1 MPNHT
6 VGTREEWRAAR
17 LRLLEDE
24 KALTRRS
31 DELAEQRQAL
41 PWVAVP
47 DYTFDGEDGPV
58 TLRALFGGRS
68 QLLVQHFMY
77 PPSWDAGCPSCSAI
91 ADGWAGSRVHLE
103 HHDVAM
109 VAISRA
115 PIAKL
120 LAYRERMG
128 WDFPWVSSSGSSFNF
143 DFGVSFTERQAA
155 EAAEY
160 NFRPHEVDPSRLH
173 HGGQSDEPFDGGEG
187 PGVSAF
193 VLEDGQVFHT
203 YSTYGRGVDG
213 IWGMY
218 QWLDRAPLGRNEEG
232 MWWRRHD
239 EYEPARVD

>member
-1 MPNHT
+1 MPSHT
-6 VGTREEWRAAR
+6 VGTREDWRAAR
-17 LRLLEDE
+17 LQLLDDE

-31 DELAEQRQAL
+31 DEVAAQRQAL
-41 PWVAVP
+41 PWVPVP
-47 DYTFDGEDGPV
+47 EYTFDGEDGPV
-58 TLRALFGGRS
+58 TLSDLFGGRS

-115 PIAKL
+115 PIANL

-155 EAAEY
+155 AAAEY

-173 HGGQSDEPFDGGEG
+173 HGGESDEPFDDGEG

-203 YSTYGRGVDG
+203 YSTYSRGVDG